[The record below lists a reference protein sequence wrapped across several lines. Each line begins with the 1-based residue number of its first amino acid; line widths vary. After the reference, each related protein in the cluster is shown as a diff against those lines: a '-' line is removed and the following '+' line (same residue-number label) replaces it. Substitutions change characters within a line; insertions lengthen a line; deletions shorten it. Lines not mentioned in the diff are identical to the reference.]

1 MSEIKVPAGLPAG
14 AGPRPGPRPSA
25 SRCALRGEGAAELCG
40 APYKALNPSW
50 GPCFTCHHTGG
61 VKIST
66 YELGGGINIH
76 TVAFGLKHEDNFA
89 GRILS
94 LKSGTGF
101 PHLRDSFG
109 QGAGGWPAPHLLV
122 HGFWQGR
129 EGTDS
134 SPTARAAAA
143 RIPLLA
149 VHSTVAPFPDDVPPP
164 QFHQESP
171 HLVGLLKPLNLQ
183 L

>member
-1 MSEIKVPAGLPAG
+1 M
-14 AGPRPGPRPSA
+14 
-25 SRCALRGEGAAELCG
+25 
-40 APYKALNPSW
+40 NW
-50 GPCFTCHHTGG
+50 
-61 VKIST
+61 
-66 YELGGGINIH
+66 GGGINIH

-164 QFHQESP
+164 PIPPGEPTPGGSVKAP
-171 HLVGLLKPLNLQ
+171 
-183 L
+183 